1 MKSVNYFFAFCSI
14 PAHRQKDTHTSDW
27 TEVVEG
33 IKPDWP
39 IAPTLVNF
47 KWRLTNSEVN
57 LYLKLG
63 AIGAVFP

>member
-47 KWRLTNSEVN
+47 ITLS
-57 LYLKLG
+57 G
-63 AIGAVFP
+63 D